1 MGIKFLSELETANF
15 FGLTLKGFQ
24 AQRYR
29 GDGPAFHKIGRK
41 VLYTE
46 EDILAYV
53 ARAKVDHSKGKKR

>member
-1 MGIKFLSELETANF
+1 MGIKFLTEIETANF
-15 FGLTLKGFQ
+15 FGLTVKGLQ

-53 ARAKVDHSKGKKR
+53 ARAKIDHSKSKKR

>member
-15 FGLTLKGFQ
+15 FGLTVKGLQ

-46 EDILAYV
+46 EDILAFV
-53 ARAKVDHSKGKKR
+53 ARAKVDHSKNKKR

>member
-15 FGLTLKGFQ
+15 FGLTVKGLQ

>member
-1 MGIKFLSELETANF
+1 MGIKFLTEMETAKF

-46 EDILAYV
+46 EDILAFV
-53 ARAKVDHSKGKKR
+53 ARAKIDHSKSKKR